1 MIATMTIAAI
11 RLLLMG
17 GLSAYAINQPHSLA
31 LVNRDRRGI
40 NAAPPF
46 RLHRCINISS
56 ISDGPL
62 SRRRRRRNPPVGMDR
77 HRRMWLKSAVHTLK
91 PMGNRELIPATK
103 RIRTMR
109 TFSIGALSALL
120 AAAAPAPRESPAPA
134 PALS

>member
-56 ISDGPL
+56 TRDGPL
-62 SRRRRRRNPPVGMDR
+62 SRRRGRRNPPVVLPHSG
-77 HRRMWLKSAVHTLK
+77 RMWLTSAVHAPK
-91 PMGNRELIPATK
+91 PMGNRELILAT
-103 RIRTMR
+103 
-109 TFSIGALSALL
+109 
-120 AAAAPAPRESPAPA
+120 
-134 PALS
+134 

>member
-1 MIATMTIAAI
+1 MTIAAI

-40 NAAPPF
+40 NAAPTF

-56 ISDGPL
+56 TRDGPL
-62 SRRRRRRNPPVGMDR
+62 SRRRRRRNPPVILPVFT
-77 HRRMWLKSAVHTLK
+77 RMWLKSAVHAAK
-91 PMGNRELIPATK
+91 PMGNRKLIPATK

-109 TFSIGALSALL
+109 TFWIRALPALL
-120 AAAAPAPRESPAPA
+120 AAAAPAPRESPPAA